1 MAVIAYTQREFVQN
15 TWTVMYDGSNDF
27 AMTSFSAFN
36 MQTVTPLGI
45 GFAIGDGTIVSGNSA
60 SFDSNSNIVT
70 TNTESVLLNDTL
82 LYGEVITWSAD
93 SGKVIIPAGKQL
105 LVAFTGGNA
114 EVSLFGLE
122 L

>member
-1 MAVIAYTQREFVQN
+1 MAVIAYTQREFTQN
-15 TWTVMYDGSNDF
+15 TWTVMYNGAADF

-45 GFAIGDGTIVSGNSA
+45 AFAIGDGTIVTGSNTAFDANS
-60 SFDSNSNIVT
+60 DIVT
-70 TNTESVLLNDTL
+70 TNTESLLLNDTL
-82 LYGEVITWSAD
+82 SYAQVITWSAD
-93 SGKVIIPAGKQL
+93 SGKILTPAGKQL

>member
-1 MAVIAYTQREFVQN
+1 MAVIAYTERAFSQN
-15 TWTVMYDGSNDF
+15 NWAVMYNGGNDF

-36 MQTVTPLGI
+36 MQTLTPVGI
-45 GFAIGDGTIVSGNSA
+45 AFAIGDG
-60 SFDSNSNIVT
+60 SFVTGSNTAFDANSNIVT
-70 TNTESVLLNDTL
+70 GNTESILLNDTL
-82 LYGEVITWSAD
+82 EYAQVITWSAD

-105 LVAFTGGNA
+105 LVALTGGNV

>member
-36 MQTVTPLGI
+36 MQTVAPLGI
-45 GFAIGDGTIVSGNSA
+45 AFAIGDGTIVSGSNTAFDANS
-60 SFDSNSNIVT
+60 DIVT
-70 TNTESVLLNDTL
+70 TNTESILLNDTL
-82 LYGEVITWSAD
+82 SYAQVITWSAD
-93 SGKVIIPAGKQL
+93 SGKIIIPTGKQIC
-105 LVAFTGGNA
+105 VAFTGGNA